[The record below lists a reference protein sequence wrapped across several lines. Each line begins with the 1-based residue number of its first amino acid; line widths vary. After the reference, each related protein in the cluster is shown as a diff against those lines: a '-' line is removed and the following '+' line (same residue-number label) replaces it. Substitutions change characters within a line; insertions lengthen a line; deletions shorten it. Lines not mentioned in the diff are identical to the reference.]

1 MQSTE
6 HLHLSA
12 NAKTLY
18 WCLCKRD
25 NINNAFYL
33 KWNWIP
39 IHSDGSW
46 DVSSSNLFADS
57 SAADTP
63 GVGGCIPHLISTITL
78 LRQCKQWKGEESRT
92 AKWILMVPTLH
103 QRERGHRVCLCVFE
117 AQSWLSDG
125 ERLLKNSHLW
135 WTVSTR
141 LCYVHLRYTQM
152 CCRAVQETAFKIT
165 VIKSMITSVLWDP
178 SCAEPNIARHTACL
192 QWLWWAGSSQCYT
205 QFLMLEGCEPSGN
218 RDTGT
223 VSIRRSYIRDSAST
237 LTWHRYECTT
247 NVEFR
252 KSDTAS
258 DNEDMLLR

>member
-1 MQSTE
+1 
-6 HLHLSA
+6 
-12 NAKTLY
+12 
-18 WCLCKRD
+18 
-25 NINNAFYL
+25 
-33 KWNWIP
+33 
-39 IHSDGSW
+39 
-46 DVSSSNLFADS
+46 
-57 SAADTP
+57 
-63 GVGGCIPHLISTITL
+63 
-78 LRQCKQWKGEESRT
+78 
-92 AKWILMVPTLH
+92 MVPTLH

-205 QFLMLEGCEPSGN
+205 QFLMLEGCEPLGN